1 MSANRGKYAED
12 RVKEFLEAWKQKHS
26 GFTYNRILDAH
37 SSKGMMTNPQPGDFQ
52 WFSMMG
58 YTLALRRRA
67 KPGES
72 IIADTAAAKSQ
83 PLTEA
88 WVNEEVPYTRN
99 GLIEVKEVE
108 HAFRLPYQ
116 NFGADQVG
124 RMRIRAMAGSEPLVL
139 TCHRE
144 KGSRGAVWRAVP
156 LEVFEKRDG
165 PKFGSWDL
173 SNITG
178 SDKLSTLLEGYLS

>member
-1 MSANRGKYAED
+1 MSTTNRGRYAED
-12 RVKEFLEAWKQKHS
+12 RVRVFLEAWKQQHS

-37 SSKGMMTNPQPGDFQ
+37 SSKGVMTNPQPGDFQ
-52 WFSMMG
+52 WFLNTGHRMI
-58 YTLALRRRA
+58 TTN
-67 KPGES
+67 E
-72 IIADTAAAKSQ
+72 
-83 PLTEA
+83 PL
-88 WVNEEVPYTRN
+88 TRN

-124 RMRIRAMAGSEPLVL
+124 RIRIRAMAGSEPLVL

-173 SNITG
+173 SNIAG
-178 SDKLSTLLEGYLS
+178 SEKLSTLLEGYLS